1 MVGYLEERFRVSE
14 RRACRV
20 VGQPRRTQQ
29 YPVRRRAAR
38 ERVVARMRALS
49 QRHPR
54 YGYRRIGVLLGREG
68 FRLNHKRMER
78 LWRVEGLQVKGPPRK
93 RRRLP
98 PGANGCTRRK
108 AERRNHVWTVDF
120 AADRTLDGRG
130 LRVLVVEDEWTRECL
145 SLTVARSLVGGDVR
159 EALKAAMAEHGV
171 PEHVRSDNGP
181 EFVSKAVKKGLE
193 ELGVGALY
201 IDPGSPWQNGYGES
215 FIGRLRDECLGQ
227 EVFGSL
233 LEAKVV
239 IEDWRKEYNEQRPHS
254 ALGYETPAAVA
265 ARCKAPGG
273 KTRPTPC
280 SGPMVGSVS

>member
-1 MVGYLEERFRVSE
+1 VVGYLEERFRVSE

-20 VGQPRRTQQ
+20 IGQPRRTQQ

-38 ERVVARMRALS
+38 ERVVRRMRGLAE
-49 QRHPR
+49 RHPR
-54 YGYRRIGVLLGREG
+54 YGYRRIQVLLGREG

-78 LWRVEGLQVKGPPRK
+78 LWRVEGLAVRGPPRK
-93 RRRLP
+93 RRRLH
-98 PGANGCTRRK
+98 PGANGCSRRK

-130 LRVLVVEDEWTRECL
+130 LRVLVIEDEWTRECL

-159 EALKAAMAEHGV
+159 EALKRAMAKHGV

-181 EFVSKAVKKGLE
+181 EFVSKAVKKGLK

-233 LEAKVV
+233 LEAQVV
-239 IEDWRKEYNEQRPHS
+239 IEDWRKEYNEHRPHS
-254 ALGYETPAAVA
+254 ALGYETPAAFA

-273 KTRPTPC
+273 KARPTPC
-280 SGPMVGSVS
+280 SGPMVRSVS